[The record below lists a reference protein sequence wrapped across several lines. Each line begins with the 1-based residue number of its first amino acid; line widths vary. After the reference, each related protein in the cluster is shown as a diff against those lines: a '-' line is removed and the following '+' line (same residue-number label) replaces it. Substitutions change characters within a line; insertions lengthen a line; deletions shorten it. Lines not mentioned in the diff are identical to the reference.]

1 MWDFMK
7 KYARDPETGKTIR
20 LDQKQDETK
29 PTSGPAEEIK
39 PTEDTKSDT
48 NTAKTTIKGTSK
60 KGVQTGVTKT
70 NVDVFAG
77 ILTSALAIA
86 GIALYMRKK
95 HE

>member
-1 MWDFMK
+1 MK

-29 PTSGPAEEIK
+29 PTSEPTDEIK
-39 PTEDTKSDT
+39 PTEDTKS
-48 NTAKTTIKGTSK
+48 NTSTSKTTNKGTSK

-70 NVDVFAG
+70 NVGIFAG
-77 ILTSALAIA
+77 ILTSALVIA